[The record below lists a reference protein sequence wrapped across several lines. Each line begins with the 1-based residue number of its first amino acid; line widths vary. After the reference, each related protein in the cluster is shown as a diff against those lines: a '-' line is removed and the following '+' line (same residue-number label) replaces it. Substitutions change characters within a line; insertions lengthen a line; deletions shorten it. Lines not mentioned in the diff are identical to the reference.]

1 MKFSELNRHT
11 WAQKSY
17 EMPIF
22 NQIFP
27 LKKVNMYDMRLCE
40 YILSTFVNIKPVHSS
55 ELIHIK
61 LNDCNGQETYF
72 NVVLNPYTRIVY
84 ISDYVEMFI
93 LDTWNIL
100 TDKFWSLIQW
110 LVLYLSFW
118 LGFVAVILVLL
129 CFPFRFAF

>member
-17 EMPIF
+17 GMPIF

-27 LKKVNMYDMRLCE
+27 LKKVNMHDMRLCE
-40 YILSTFVNIKPVHSS
+40 YILSTFVNIKPVHSC

-72 NVVLNPYTRIVY
+72 NVVLSPYTCIVY
-84 ISDYVEMFI
+84 I
-93 LDTWNIL
+93 
-100 TDKFWSLIQW
+100 
-110 LVLYLSFW
+110 LYLTT
-118 LGFVAVILVLL
+118 
-129 CFPFRFAF
+129 